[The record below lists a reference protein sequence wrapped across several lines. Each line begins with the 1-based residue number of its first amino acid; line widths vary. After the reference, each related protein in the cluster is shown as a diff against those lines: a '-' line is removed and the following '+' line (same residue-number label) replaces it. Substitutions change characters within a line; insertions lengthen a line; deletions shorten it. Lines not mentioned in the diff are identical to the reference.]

1 MLQAIVLD
9 FDGVVVNSEPLH
21 LRAFQEVLAVEG
33 QALSAREYYDVYVG
47 LDDVG
52 MFNAFA
58 EHRGLPGDAAWVR
71 QMVTSKAARMQ
82 GLLAEGSPLFAGA
95 ADRIRELA
103 AAVPIAIASGALRQ
117 EILHVLEAAGLTSAF
132 SVIVAAGETP
142 RGKPAS
148 DPYARA
154 VELLGRQTARA
165 MNPKHVVAVED
176 TVQGLVS
183 AREAGLRTVAV
194 TTTYPP
200 EALAE
205 ADAVV
210 SSLREVTIELLER
223 VVERRCGRPST
234 SRVQGIQGGDRWGR
248 K

>member
-1 MLQAIVLD
+1 VFLMLQAIVLD

-33 QALSAREYYDVYVG
+33 QALSEQEYYDVYVG

-52 MFNAFA
+52 MFRAFA
-58 EHRGLPGDAAWVR
+58 ERRGLPGDAAWVR

-82 GLLAEGSPLFAGA
+82 ALLGEGSPLFAGA

-103 AAVPIAIASGALRQ
+103 AVVPVAIASGALRH
-117 EILHVLEAAGLTSAF
+117 EILQVLDGAGLTSAF

-142 RGKPAS
+142 RGKPAP

-154 VELLGRQTARA
+154 VDLLGRETARA
-165 MNPKHVVAVED
+165 MNPSQVVAVED
-176 TVQGLVS
+176 TIQGLAS
-183 AREAGLRTVAV
+183 ARDAGLRTVAV

-200 EALAE
+200 ETLAE

-210 SSLREVTIELLER
+210 SSLREVSMELLER
-223 VVERRCGRPST
+223 VVRHGN
-234 SRVQGIQGGDRWGR
+234 GGA
-248 K
+248 

>member
-1 MLQAIVLD
+1 MVQAIVLD

-33 QALSAREYYDVYVG
+33 QALSAQEYYNVYVG

-52 MFNAFA
+52 MFRAFA
-58 EHRGLPGDAAWVR
+58 EHRGLPSDAPWVR
-71 QMVTSKAARMQ
+71 QMVTSKAVRMQ
-82 GLLAEGSPLFAGA
+82 ALLAEGSPLFAGA

-103 AAVPIAIASGALRQ
+103 AVVPVAIASGALRH
-117 EILHVLEAAGLTSAF
+117 EILQVLDGAGLTSAF

-142 RGKPAS
+142 RGKPAP

-154 VELLGRQTARA
+154 VDLLGREMARA
-165 MNPKHVVAVED
+165 MNPSQVVAVED
-176 TVQGLVS
+176 TIQGLAS
-183 AREAGLRTVAV
+183 ARDAGLRTVAV

-200 EALAE
+200 ETLAE

-210 SSLREVTIELLER
+210 SSLREVSMELLER
-223 VVERRCGRPST
+223 VVR
-234 SRVQGIQGGDRWGR
+234 QGNGGA
-248 K
+248 

>member
-1 MLQAIVLD
+1 VILMLQAIVLD

-33 QALSAREYYDVYVG
+33 QALSAQEYYDVYVG

-52 MFNAFA
+52 MFCAFA
-58 EHRGLPGDAAWVR
+58 ARRGLPGDAAWVR

-82 GLLAEGSPLFAGA
+82 ALLAEGSPLFAGA

-103 AAVPIAIASGALRQ
+103 AVVPVAIASGALRH
-117 EILHVLEAAGLTSAF
+117 EILQVLDGAGLRSCFSA
-132 SVIVAAGETP
+132 IVAAGETAQ
-142 RGKPAS
+142 GKPAP

-154 VELLGRQTARA
+154 VALLGGRTGVPLDPAS
-165 MNPKHVVAVED
+165 VVAIED
-176 TVQGLVS
+176 TIQGLAS
-183 AREAGLRTVAV
+183 ARDAGLRTVAV

-200 EALAE
+200 EVLGD

-210 SSLREVTIELLER
+210 RSLGEITLSLLER
-223 VVERRCGRPST
+223 VVAATRPRRHGAPTAPR
-234 SRVQGIQGGDRWGR
+234 D
-248 K
+248 